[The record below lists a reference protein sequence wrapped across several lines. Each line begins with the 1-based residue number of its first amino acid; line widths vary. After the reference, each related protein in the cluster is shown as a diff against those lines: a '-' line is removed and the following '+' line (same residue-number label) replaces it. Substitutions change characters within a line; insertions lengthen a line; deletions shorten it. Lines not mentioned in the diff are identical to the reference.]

1 MSRGDE
7 TREHI
12 LRQAASVFNRL
23 GYAGASV
30 SDLEAATG
38 LRTGG
43 IYRHFPGGKETLAAE
58 AFRWAVQ
65 QVDERLAAA
74 VGTPGGAMARLHA
87 LVDTWAGYGVSPPMP
102 GGCPVMNAAIEH
114 DAGGSGLLRRQA
126 LDTMDRWRALVRDVV
141 AAGQASGELR
151 AGPLTTPDA
160 VATTLLATMEGAI
173 MLAGLYR
180 DDAPLTHAAEQ
191 TKAYLDAT
199 LRPT

>member
-1 MSRGDE
+1 VARGDV

-30 SDLEAATG
+30 SDLETATG

-43 IYRHFPGGKETLAAE
+43 IYRHFPGGKEALAVE
-58 AFRWAVQ
+58 AFRWAVDR
-65 QVDERLAAA
+65 VDERLAAA
-74 VGTPGGAMARLHA
+74 VGAPGDAMARLHA
-87 LVDTWAGYGVSPPMP
+87 LVDTWADYGASPPMP

-114 DAGGSGLLRRQA
+114 DAGGSGALRRQA
-126 LDTMDRWRALVRDVV
+126 LDTMDRWRALVRDLV
-141 AAGQASGELR
+141 AAGQARGELS
-151 AGPLTTPDA
+151 AGPSPDA

-180 DDAPLTHAAEQ
+180 DHAPLTHAAEQ

-199 LRPT
+199 LSPT